1 MTQLSKGWRGA
12 LLILAL
18 LLVGLVLYRGWGL
31 TQKRAEPQK
40 TKQAEIP
47 VQVSLVAIRPITY
60 AITMTGDIA
69 PLMQVA
75 LFPKVSGYL
84 EGIYVN
90 AGDSVREGQT
100 IAQIDRSDYLQKVRE
115 VEARVAQARAHLME
129 LEAGARTEELRQA
142 EEAVRSAESRFENA
156 KLQRERMEALYQRQ
170 VISKRELDVAD
181 MEYTVAQAQ
190 LASSR
195 EHLKLLREGARQ
207 EVRESAQ
214 ARLKETEA
222 MLAQERIRLQHTK
235 IVAPFSGEISR
246 RYMDA
251 GALASSSTPIV
262 NLIHTETLKVVA
274 HILEKDIPLLKTGMK
289 ARIMAESFPGKVF
302 EGRIARIS
310 SALEPATRTLH
321 AEIEI
326 SNAGRMLK
334 PSMFATVELV
344 LSQKPKALV
353 IPQYAVI
360 EEKGSKI
367 VYVIQRNQAFR
378 RTIVTGIE
386 QTPYVEVLQ
395 GVSEGDQVV
404 VRGQDALREG
414 SVVRMI
420 EGG

>member
-31 TQKRAEPQK
+31 AQKRAEPQK

-84 EGIYVN
+84 EGVYVN

-195 EHLKLLREGARQ
+195 EHLKLLREGARH

-326 SNAGRMLK
+326 PNAGRMLK
-334 PSMFATVELV
+334 PSMFATIELV
-344 LSQKPKALV
+344 LSQKPQAVV
-353 IPQYAVI
+353 IPQHAVI
-360 EEKGSKI
+360 EDRGSKI
-367 VYVIQRNQAFR
+367 VYVIQGNQASR

-414 SVVRMI
+414 SIVRMI

>member
-31 TQKRAEPQK
+31 AQKRAEPQK

-84 EGIYVN
+84 EGVYVN

-129 LEAGARTEELRQA
+129 LEAGARTEELRQT

-326 SNAGRMLK
+326 PNAGRMLK
-334 PSMFATVELV
+334 PSMFATIELV
-344 LSQKPKALV
+344 LSQKPQAVV
-353 IPQYAVI
+353 IPQHAVI
-360 EEKGSKI
+360 EERGSKI
-367 VYVIQRNQAFR
+367 VYVIQGNQAFR